1 MTNLTLLENSE
12 FQDINYMFWRLRTT
26 GSVSLADE
34 EAMLLSYRA
43 AKDKILKMSIYDSNS
58 GKDVQEAI
66 TQFFAFSGTTAV
78 EREWA

>member
-1 MTNLTLLENSE
+1 M
-12 FQDINYMFWRLRTT
+12 
-26 GSVSLADE
+26 SLADE